1 MMKKLLIGLF
11 AVLCA
16 GGASAQQLDV
26 NGQVNNV
33 TPKVVAKS
41 GVLSNVLGLD
51 VKTQQNKK
59 ADSKFKT
66 HYIWANASQMQQ
78 QVRQNM
84 PMMSANG
91 NFAKIAKA
99 EKAATEALTWWG
111 YDQAEKVA
119 TFGNDLLD
127 QVLEE
132 TVFGGQNNYNVACVI
147 PSNFAKAKI
156 DSVAFLVSTSATY
169 DNLTIWAAPYATIQ
183 TKDGYY
189 YNPPMTADDATVKY
203 TIPAAEVKATIDA
216 AVKDGHS
223 LTFIEAKLPKSFTIP
238 AEGAFVGYS
247 FDGKSSDRGI
257 VAWYNGGTEGGLLY
271 QYQYKGE
278 TVWDSFKSLGIGD
291 LTTMIGMDASDC
303 DANDAAV
310 QAGSES
316 TTLIN
321 TAQQYPFYITNNS
334 AKPINQITYTIT
346 IDNEEGEVQT
356 LDLKSPIESMATA
369 SLPLKKSF
377 EDEGVHTIE
386 LKVLKVNGND
396 NVNKNIS
403 ASYSIIALEKS
414 ADRVSVVEEQT
425 GTWCGWCPRGH
436 VGLELLNK
444 KLGDKVITLA
454 GHFSGDE
461 TTVDPMN
468 IYQLTNNSTQAE
480 AFADYGWVTMQLSSM
495 LGSGGFPGAMFD
507 RLIAGDPYVGIN
519 TTKGKN
525 GTYEF
530 SADALVKTIQEQIPS
545 EADFSMTA
553 SWADDKNTDI
563 KVDLTTTFNYD
574 RFGEFPYGV
583 AFVLSENGMTGKGAT
598 WKQTNYYSKLMG
610 AQGASDYNN
619 PDMSA
624 WFKGGSYVSTTY
636 DNVVVQAWNPL
647 GNAAI
652 VDKSKTDIIKGE
664 AIPFSATLKVNSDLI
679 QNYDNLTLS
688 ALLVNLKSYAVVNA
702 AKVVLGKCA
711 AGIEDVNSEANNNVV
726 SRYNVNGMHIN
737 GAQKGLNIVKLA
749 NGKVVK
755 MAVK

>member
-1 MMKKLLIGLF
+1 MKKLLIGLF

-33 TPKVVAKS
+33 TPRIVAKS
-41 GVLSNVLGLD
+41 GVLANVLGLD
-51 VKTQQNKK
+51 TKTQQTKK
-59 ADSKFKT
+59 ADFKFKSN
-66 HYIWANASQMQQ
+66 HIWTNANDVKKNA
-78 QVRQNM
+78 QNM
-84 PMMSANG
+84 PLMSANA
-91 NFAKIAKA
+91 NVAKMAKA
-99 EKAATEALTWWG
+99 EAATTNDLTWFSYVNSNKLG
-111 YDQAEKVA
+111 VMGFDFLAENLKNA
-119 TFGNDLLD
+119 EF
-127 QVLEE
+127 
-132 TVFGGQNNYNVACVI
+132 FAGQTKYNIACMVPANY
-147 PSNFAKAKI
+147 AKAKI
-156 DSVAFLVSTSATY
+156 DSVEFFVLSGCQY
-169 DNLTIWAAPYATIQ
+169 DNLTVWATPVKILEENGQQYI
-183 TKDGYY
+183 DM
-189 YNPPMTADDATVKY
+189 PESADKAEVKY
-203 TIPAAEVKATIDA
+203 EIPAADVE
-216 AVKDGHS
+216 AVLKKLPENYVGPIS
-223 LTFIEAKLPKSFTIP
+223 IKLPKPLTIGSD
-238 AEGAFVGYS
+238 GAIVGYS
-247 FDGKSSDRGI
+247 FDGKSSDTPVVLAG
-257 VAWYNGGTEGGLLY
+257 ASSEDGGFLFQFEDDG
-271 QYQYKGE
+271 KRNFM
-278 TVWDSFKSLGIGD
+278 SFAEIFRQSSTINV
-291 LTTMIGMDASDC
+291 GMDVSDC
-303 DANDAAV
+303 EANDATV

-356 LDLKSPIESMATA
+356 LDLNSPIESMATA

-386 LKVLKVNGND
+386 LKVSKVNGND
-396 NVNKNIS
+396 NVNKNTS

-507 RLIAGDPYVGIN
+507 RLIAADPYVGIN

-553 SWADDKNTDI
+553 TWADDKNTDI

-598 WKQTNYYSKLMG
+598 WKQTNYYRKLLG

-652 VDKSKTDIIKGE
+652 VDKSKTDIVKGE
-664 AIPFSATLKVNSDLI
+664 GISFNTTLNVNSDLI

>member
-1 MMKKLLIGLF
+1 MKKLLIGLF

-33 TPKVVAKS
+33 TPRIVAKS
-41 GVLSNVLGLD
+41 GVLANVLGLD
-51 VKTQQNKK
+51 TKTQQTKK
-59 ADSKFKT
+59 ADFKFKSN
-66 HYIWANASQMQQ
+66 HIWTNANDVKKNA
-78 QVRQNM
+78 QNM
-84 PMMSANG
+84 PLMSANA
-91 NFAKIAKA
+91 NVAKMAKA
-99 EKAATEALTWWG
+99 EAATTNDLTWFSYVNSNKLG
-111 YDQAEKVA
+111 VMGFDFLAENLKNA
-119 TFGNDLLD
+119 EF
-127 QVLEE
+127 
-132 TVFGGQNNYNVACVI
+132 FAGQTKYNIACMVPANY
-147 PSNFAKAKI
+147 AKAKI
-156 DSVAFLVSTSATY
+156 DSVEFFVLSGCQY
-169 DNLTIWAAPYATIQ
+169 DNLTVWATPVKILEEQGQQYI
-183 TKDGYY
+183 DM
-189 YNPPMTADDATVKY
+189 PESADKAEVKY
-203 TIPAAEVKATIDA
+203 EIPAADVE
-216 AVKDGHS
+216 AVLKKLPENYVGPIS
-223 LTFIEAKLPKSFTIP
+223 IKLPKPLTIGSD
-238 AEGAFVGYS
+238 GAIVGYS
-247 FDGKSSDRGI
+247 FDGKSSDTPVVLAGSS
-257 VAWYNGGTEGGLLY
+257 NEDGGFLFQFEEDGKRNFMSFGDIFGQSSTI
-271 QYQYKGE
+271 
-278 TVWDSFKSLGIGD
+278 TV
-291 LTTMIGMDASDC
+291 GMDVSDC
-303 DANDAAV
+303 EANDAAV

-356 LDLKSPIESMATA
+356 LDLNSPIESMATA

-386 LKVLKVNGND
+386 LKVSKVNGND
-396 NVNKNIS
+396 NVNKNTS

-454 GHFSGDE
+454 GHFSSDE

-480 AFADYGWVTMQLSSM
+480 AYADYGWVTMQLSSM

-507 RLIAGDPYVGIN
+507 RLIAADPYVGIN

-553 SWADDKNTDI
+553 TWADDKNTDI

-598 WKQTNYYSKLMG
+598 WKQTNYYSKLLG

-647 GNAAI
+647 GTDAI
-652 VDKSKTDIIKGE
+652 VPKTQTDIVKGDAIK
-664 AIPFSATLKVNSDLI
+664 FSKTLKVNSDLI

-726 SRYNVNGMHIN
+726 SRYNVNGMRIN